1 MTPSQIFAFTIFF
14 VLIAFFGMLMV
25 LETIL
30 APLSF
35 IKLVRAAT
43 GFDFKALME
52 KDGETRKAFRSFVSY
67 TGSALLGSNG
77 LTFALAWMAFR
88 NSNALA
94 WWSLWYW
101 PIMFVWHLL
110 INKKGTAPWYFQ
122 IIWIILSV
130 TALLLTKN
138 VAFG

>member
-1 MTPSQIFAFTIFF
+1 MTPSQIFAFSIFF

-35 IKLVRAAT
+35 AKLVRAAT
-43 GFDFKALME
+43 GFDFKPLME
-52 KDGETRKAFRSFVSY
+52 KDQETKKAFRSFVSF

-77 LTFALAWMAFR
+77 LTFALAWMAFH

-94 WWSLWYW
+94 WLSLWYW
-101 PIMFVWHLL
+101 PIMFAWHLF
-110 INKKGTAPWYFQ
+110 IYKRETAPWYFQ
-122 IIWIILSV
+122 IFWMVLSV
-130 TALLLTKN
+130 TALL
-138 VAFG
+138 F

>member
-1 MTPSQIFAFTIFF
+1 
-14 VLIAFFGMLMV
+14 MLMV
-25 LETIL
+25 FETIL

-35 IKLVRAAT
+35 IKLVKAAT
-43 GFDFKALME
+43 GFDFKTLME
-52 KDGETRKAFRSFVSY
+52 KDGETKKAFRSFVSF

-77 LTFALAWMAFR
+77 LTLALAWMAFR

-101 PIMFVWHLL
+101 PVMFAWHLF
-110 INKKGTAPWYFQ
+110 IYKRETAPWYFQ
-122 IIWIILSV
+122 IFWMVLSV
-130 TALLLTKN
+130 TALLFTKN

>member
-1 MTPSQIFAFTIFF
+1 MTPSQIFAFCIFF

-35 IKLVRAAT
+35 IKLAKAAT
-43 GFDFKALME
+43 GFDFKPLME
-52 KDGETRKAFRSFVSY
+52 KDAETKKAFRSFVSF

-77 LTFALAWMAFR
+77 FTLALSWMAFH

-94 WWSLWYW
+94 WWTLWYW
-101 PIMFVWHLL
+101 PVMFGWHL
-110 INKKGTAPWYFQ
+110 IIYKKETALWYFQ
-122 IIWIILSV
+122 IIWIVLSV